1 MSIKVLESESVEYNI
16 YAVKS
21 TLDEEIELND
31 DCRKASGFKD
41 KFLAIGYA
49 ICLAENFDYTDVF
62 VTENKTINNYF
73 FFNIISKCFNKNLSF
88 NNYSYPVTFSSFI
101 KNYLFFIKSF
111 IFYMFF
117 NFLFS

>member
-1 MSIKVLESESVEYNI
+1 MSIKVLENESVEYNI

-62 VTENKTINNYF
+62 VTENKTINNYWVEDDAV
-73 FFNIISKCFNKNLSF
+73 NSESIIWSC
-88 NNYSYPVTFSSFI
+88 I
-101 KNYLFFIKSF
+101 KIEDDSTIDDQEITEETEELVDIDE
-111 IFYMFF
+111 
-117 NFLFS
+117 

>member
-21 TLDEEIELND
+21 TVDEEIELND

-62 VTENKTINNYF
+62 VTENKTINNYWS
-73 FFNIISKCFNKNLSF
+73 NDDATNSESIIWSCLKIEDDN
-88 NNYSYPVTFSSFI
+88 PI
-101 KNYLFFIKSF
+101 DD
-111 IFYMFF
+111 
-117 NFLFS
+117 